1 MQDGDYPTA
10 VRDFDAFI
18 AAYPKDRR
26 VAKARVLRAM
36 ANVRQ
41 YVSVSGGT
49 WSTALEA
56 AREMFETLEKRAEF
70 RDERVDLA
78 ELVIKIGEGLA
89 DRARRAADAKASGGS
104 GIRCSAACPDRRRAR
119 AGLLEAFTAAW
130 PAR

>member
-1 MQDGDYPTA
+1 MIAPSNVMQDGDYPTA
-10 VRDFDAFI
+10 MRDFDAFL

-56 AREMFETLEKRAEF
+56 AREMFETLENEPEF

-89 DRARRAADAKASGGS
+89 DRARRAADAKALRKRNRWFRSMPRS
-104 GIRCSAACPDRRRAR
+104 PASPRR
-119 AGLLEAFTAAW
+119 
-130 PAR
+130 PS